1 MIDRVLSL
9 DIGERSIGM
18 AVSDPFGS
26 FSIPIGTIK
35 RSSKLEDVQK
45 VKKIIEEKQ
54 IKKIVAGL
62 PLDLDGN
69 KSSQASIVL
78 KFTNFL
84 TKVTGFEVEF
94 VDERYTTKMANDTL
108 RFLDVKM
115 GKQKGAEDALAAAY
129 ILDIYL
135 KKH

>member
-1 MIDRVLSL
+1 
-9 DIGERSIGM
+9 M

-35 RSSKLEDVQK
+35 RSSKFEDVQK

-84 TKVTGFEVEF
+84 TKATGFEVEF